1 MDYIGPITPACSL
14 TGAKYISI
22 IVVYFSRFL
31 FARPLVEATM
41 QSTMEVILNHVVPI
55 TGWPRSIY
63 SDNGSHF
70 TGKEIQDM
78 FSRFGVTHFSAAI
91 SHPSA
96 VGLAERYVQM
106 ITGRIRLRC
115 LDDKSSSIWG
125 LYVRDAVLDIN
136 TRCVRIH
143 GYTPAEILL
152 GYNPSRTRVEI
163 AGGDVQSWLKA
174 NLSPEDVLFPSADE
188 VTSFIDRMDE
198 NGNNASERLARY
210 QHAKETA
217 VKEPGGSYKRPK
229 AGDLVLLR
237 DLARDKQLGRKLDPR
252 WTEPRIVERL
262 PKNGMSAYIRGLH
275 EGPDKANRYHIDDL
289 RVYFSRANAPNEI
302 ESTSANTAITYARDA
317 FGSRTGVFTPGQR
330 AFDFGDIGR

>member
-1 MDYIGPITPACSL
+1 MDNIGPITPACSI
-14 TGAKYISI
+14 TGAKYVFI
-22 IVVYFSRFL
+22 IVDYFSRFL
-31 FARPLVEATM
+31 FARPLVGATM

-70 TGKEIQDM
+70 TRKEIQDM
-78 FSRFGVTHFSAAI
+78 FSRFGVTHFSGAI

-115 LDDKSSSIWG
+115 LDDKSPAIWG
-125 LYVRDAVLDIN
+125 LYMRDVVLDIN

-143 GYTPAEILL
+143 RYTPAEILR

-174 NLSPEDVLFPSADE
+174 NLSPEDVLFPSTHE
-188 VTSFIDRMDE
+188 VTLFIDRRDE

-210 QHAKETA
+210 
-217 VKEPGGSYKRPK
+217 
-229 AGDLVLLR
+229 
-237 DLARDKQLGRKLDPR
+237 
-252 WTEPRIVERL
+252 
-262 PKNGMSAYIRGLH
+262 
-275 EGPDKANRYHIDDL
+275 
-289 RVYFSRANAPNEI
+289 
-302 ESTSANTAITYARDA
+302 
-317 FGSRTGVFTPGQR
+317 
-330 AFDFGDIGR
+330 